1 MTDNIGIKIDGN
13 IELAD
18 KLEDLILN
26 ILNTSA
32 GDSVKEKAL
41 DILSEA
47 FPKTGYNTISNVHIQ
62 MPQPERVE
70 YARQDYED
78 TNEDTDQDNLDEE
91 EYY

>member
-1 MTDNIGIKIDGN
+1 MADNIGIKIDGN
-13 IELAD
+13 VELAD
-18 KLEDLILN
+18 KLEGLILN

-32 GDSVKEKAL
+32 GDAVKEKAL

-70 YARQDYED
+70 YAYKDGED
-78 TNEDTDQDNLDEE
+78 TNQDNLDEE
-91 EYY
+91 EDY